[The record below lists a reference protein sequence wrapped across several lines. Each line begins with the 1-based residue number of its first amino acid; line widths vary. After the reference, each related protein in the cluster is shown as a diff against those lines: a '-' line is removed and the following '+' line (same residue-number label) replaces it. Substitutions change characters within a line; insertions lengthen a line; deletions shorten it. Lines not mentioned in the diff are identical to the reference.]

1 MIYKQN
7 DFKYNSN
14 CMRSNQNQ
22 SFKSNAFPK
31 HNCDASTSSYTLCR
45 FIPKGHKVLLTFH
58 YNTCTLT
65 FIKSKHKTPSTM
77 SITLSFHPSLCIGS
91 KGTVVF
97 GSLFY
102 VDNIKCFT
110 IEDVY
115 VYKSNTVKHKNWQEK
130 EKLIHE
136 IMGQIK
142 QEYFNKKS
150 IVIGLCV
157 SRPTKDKLL
166 NLVHEISYPIYA
178 IQNIYTNYY
187 KIERFKPEPI
197 HIFTIK
203 SDILPDIY
211 HMYKDNT
218 CIGQAY
224 IPDYKTSVMM
234 NQYFRNI
241 KENNNLDALEES
253 DDEEEF
259 ENDALDKYV
268 DMKKSLDFKCKYNKT
283 FHLWVPLELHAT
295 KSS

>member
-1 MIYKQN
+1 MIYHSATNKYKTKQG
-7 DFKYNSN
+7 FIP
-14 CMRSNQNQ
+14 
-22 SFKSNAFPK
+22 KSFPK
-31 HNCDASTSSYTLCR
+31 HNVDASSSLSYTLCR

-58 YNTCTLT
+58 SNTCTMT
-65 FIKSKHKTPSTM
+65 FMKPKQNSPS
-77 SITLSFHPSLCIGS
+77 SIPITVSFHPSLCIGS
-91 KGTVVF
+91 KGTTVF

-102 VDNIKCFT
+102 VNHIKCFT

-115 VYKSNTVKHKNWQEK
+115 TYKSNTVKHNNWLEK
-130 EKLIHE
+130 EKCIRE
-136 IMGQIK
+136 IMSQIK

-150 IVIGLCV
+150 IIIGLCV
-157 SRPTKDKLL
+157 SRPTKDSLL
-166 NLVHEISYPIYA
+166 NVVHDISYPIYA
-178 IQNIYTNYY
+178 IQHIYISHY
-187 KIERFKPEPI
+187 KIERFKPEPMY
-197 HIFTIK
+197 IFTIK
-203 SDILPDIY
+203 ADILPDIY
-211 HMYKDNT
+211 HIYKEET

-234 NQYFRNI
+234 NNYFRNI

-283 FHLWVPLELHAT
+283 FQLWVPVELHST